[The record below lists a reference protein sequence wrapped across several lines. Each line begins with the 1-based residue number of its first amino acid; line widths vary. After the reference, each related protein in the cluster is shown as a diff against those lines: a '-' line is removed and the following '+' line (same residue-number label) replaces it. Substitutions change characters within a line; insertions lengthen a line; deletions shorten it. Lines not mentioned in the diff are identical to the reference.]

1 MVSQYIHSWKN
12 QDIEIGERLEKL
24 DLRDDQ
30 VYNLIQLFTKSE
42 LQRMIYWLINYA
54 AFKRNSFHWKGMP
67 RTVNIYLEIL
77 ESWIEFTWKL
87 TTLFRC
93 R

>member
-12 QDIEIGERLEKL
+12 QDIEIGERLKKL

-42 LQRMIYWLINYA
+42 LQRMIY
-54 AFKRNSFHWKGMP
+54 
-67 RTVNIYLEIL
+67 
-77 ESWIEFTWKL
+77 
-87 TTLFRC
+87 
-93 R
+93 